1 MCTINNMGSIQ
12 AILSPDKVHSNDLR
26 RVLFCEPNQST
37 FQTAGL
43 GVCAEE
49 VGATEG
55 ALLGQL
61 HFQQNCGGQS
71 DM

>member
-1 MCTINNMGSIQ
+1 MYTIDNMGSIQ
-12 AILSPDKVHSNDLR
+12 AILSQDKVHSNDLR

-37 FQTAGL
+37 FQTVGM

-49 VGATEG
+49 VGVTEG

-61 HFQQNCGGQS
+61 HVQQDCGSQS